1 MTKITIADTQTTH
14 PLLSAPYIGDL
25 MTQFDNALSQ
35 STQDEPMTL
44 TEIAQTFPP
53 MWQWSHQQEQTVAK
67 AISGLVGQTF
77 ICNHPNMQGVETT
90 VVEHHPHSSGC
101 TLELHSPS
109 RSTHQNHSC
118 DVFHFVEFSTPKTQ
132 DKPMTLTMSLDT
144 FLSLFTTESDAIDYI
159 LKAQEDGRAETTE
172 YTIPFYSYARCLE
185 TPRFIAYS
193 DHAPQTHSYEV
204 HITDAEY
211 GDMVIEF
218 PRMCYKS
225 SAWFNQHLINRL
237 SDAWGEIESHELNI
251 TDPDDLECRALDLQ
265 REINHRRIS
274 RTRRYMVS
282 EPALTPAQFEQNCR
296 DIVAMADEIKAATER
311 IQYLNRNP

>member
-90 VVEHHPHSSGC
+90 VVEQHPHSSGC

-118 DVFHFVEFSTPKTQ
+118 DVFHFVEFYTPKTQ
-132 DKPMTLTMSLDT
+132 DKPMTITCNLET
-144 FLSLFTTESDAIDYI
+144 FISMFATETDAIDHI
-159 LKAQEDGRAETTE
+159 LISACAERVETTE
-172 YTIPFYSYARCLE
+172 YTIPYYTYNRLANP
-185 TPRFIAYS
+185 PRFIAYS
-193 DHAPQTHSYEV
+193 NHAPELYSYEV
-204 HITDAEY
+204 RIVNPDSN
-211 GDMVIEF
+211 DILIEF
-218 PRMCYKS
+218 PRTCHKS
-225 SAWFNQHLINRL
+225 MTWFSKHLINRL
-237 SDAWGEIESHELNI
+237 SDGWGEFESDEVNI
-251 TDPDDLECRALDLQ
+251 TDEYELERTALNIQ
-265 REINHRRIS
+265 REINFRRIHK
-274 RTRRYMVS
+274 TRRAVVGNEYM
-282 EPALTPAQFEQNCR
+282 AIAQFEQNCR
-296 DIVAMADEIKAATER
+296 DVVAMLDENKAITER
-311 IQYLNRNP
+311 IEYLNQ